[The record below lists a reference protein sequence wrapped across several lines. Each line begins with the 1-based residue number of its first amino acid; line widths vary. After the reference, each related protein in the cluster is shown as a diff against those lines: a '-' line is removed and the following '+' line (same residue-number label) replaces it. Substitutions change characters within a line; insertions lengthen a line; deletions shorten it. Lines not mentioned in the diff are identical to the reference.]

1 MRIFYFIPLILLTAC
16 GPSLEEKQNIATITC
31 NIMGE
36 SRNMDAS
43 MRIKEI
49 NIAREKIKEEPY
61 LMGDA
66 EIKESFE
73 YGLCEELVLADPEYK
88 NKMLSIKE
96 AIRVVEEQ
104 KREEARI
111 AREKKEEEARIAR
124 EKKEEEARIA
134 AEEAR
139 IAAEEARIVREK
151 EAADA
156 TKLYRVA
163 AANELSKYK
172 IYRGGRLTID
182 MDDGDI
188 DFGIRIVSSGMISEF
203 KDYLIIIYD
212 SLIIDFINPEL
223 TDFEIRSGSGLI
235 DSVSTGITI
244 GGAFLKKL
252 KNGLVEDEETIY
264 FRDIKLSRSER
275 NKFKELFNSK
285 SSYGSEEV
293 LIPDDAYKVTLSV
306 IGLRTLEQEPYDFE
320 CGAFWDDCFM
330 NHIDFEPIIFT
341 IDRQD

>member
-16 GPSLEEKQNIATITC
+16 GPSLDEKQNIATITC

-96 AIRVVEEQ
+96 AIRVLEEQ

-172 IYRGGRLTID
+172 IYRDGRLTID
-182 MDDGDI
+182 MDDGGI

-203 KDYLIIIYD
+203 KDYLIIIHD

-223 TDFEIRSGSGLI
+223 TDFEIRSGSGVK
-235 DSVSTGITI
+235 DFSKNITI

-252 KNGLVEDEETIY
+252 KNGLVEDDETIY
-264 FRDIKLSRSER
+264 FRDIKLSRSDR

-306 IGLRTLEQEPYDFE
+306 IGLNTLEQEPYGFE
-320 CGAFWDDCFM
+320 CKAFWDDCFM

>member
-16 GPSLEEKQNIATITC
+16 GPSPEEKQNIATITC

-43 MRIKEI
+43 MRIKEM

-66 EIKESFE
+66 EIKESFV

-111 AREKKEEEARIAR
+111 AAEEARIAR

-134 AEEAR
+134 REKKEEEAR

-172 IYRGGRLTID
+172 IYRDGRLTID

-188 DFGIRIVSSGMISEF
+188 DFGIKIVSSGMISEF
-203 KDYLIIIYD
+203 KDYLVILYD

-223 TDFEIRSGSGLI
+223 TDFEIRSGSGLF
-235 DSVSTGITI
+235 DTVTNITI
-244 GGAFLKKL
+244 GGAYLKKL
-252 KNGLVEDEETIY
+252 KNGLVEDDETIY
-264 FRDIKLSRSER
+264 FRDTKLSRSDR

-293 LIPDDAYKVTLSV
+293 IIPDDAYKATLSV
-306 IGLRTLEQEPYDFE
+306 IGLTTLEKEPHDFE
-320 CGAFWDDCFM
+320 CKAFWDDCFR

>member
-16 GPSLEEKQNIATITC
+16 GPSLDEKQNIATITC

-96 AIRVVEEQ
+96 AIRVLEEQ

-111 AREKKEEEARIAR
+111 AREKKE
-124 EKKEEEARIA
+124 
-134 AEEAR
+134 EEAR

-172 IYRGGRLTID
+172 IYRDGRLTID
-182 MDDGDI
+182 MDDGGI

-203 KDYLIIIYD
+203 KDYLIIIHD

-223 TDFEIRSGSGLI
+223 TDFEIRSGSGVK
-235 DSVSTGITI
+235 DFSKNITI

-252 KNGLVEDEETIY
+252 KNGLVEDDETIY
-264 FRDIKLSRSER
+264 FRDIKLSRSDR

-306 IGLRTLEQEPYDFE
+306 IGLNTLEQEPYGFE
-320 CGAFWDDCFM
+320 CKAFWDDCFM

>member
-1 MRIFYFIPLILLTAC
+1 
-16 GPSLEEKQNIATITC
+16 
-31 NIMGE
+31 MGE

-111 AREKKEEEARIAR
+111 AREKKEEEARIA
-124 EKKEEEARIA
+124 

-172 IYRGGRLTID
+172 IYRDGRLTID

-223 TDFEIRSGSGLI
+223 TDFEIRSGSGLM
-235 DSVSTGITI
+235 DSVSTNITI

-264 FRDIKLSRSER
+264 FRDIKLSRSDR

-285 SSYGSEEV
+285 SSYGIEKV

-330 NHIDFEPIIFT
+330 NHIDFEPILFT

>member
-1 MRIFYFIPLILLTAC
+1 MKIFYLIPLILLTAC
-16 GPSLEEKQNIATITC
+16 GPSPEEKQNIATITC

-139 IAAEEARIVREK
+139 IVREK

-163 AANELSKYK
+163 AANERSKYK
-172 IYRGGRLTID
+172 IYRDGRLTID

-188 DFGIRIVSSGMISEF
+188 DFGIKIVSSGMISEF
-203 KDYLIIIYD
+203 KDYLVILYD

-223 TDFEIRSGSGLI
+223 LFLLRSI
-235 DSVSTGITI
+235 
-244 GGAFLKKL
+244 
-252 KNGLVEDEETIY
+252 
-264 FRDIKLSRSER
+264 
-275 NKFKELFNSK
+275 
-285 SSYGSEEV
+285 
-293 LIPDDAYKVTLSV
+293 
-306 IGLRTLEQEPYDFE
+306 
-320 CGAFWDDCFM
+320 
-330 NHIDFEPIIFT
+330 
-341 IDRQD
+341 